1 MNITKEVGKY
11 LKEYFVEYVAFD
23 LHAKNLDELEGEM
36 RDKCF
41 VEMSNLFDDAM
52 DEFDVGD
59 IIDEVEDYL
68 NDNIKDLLFQRHEKL
83 CDYKIENQ
91 IDGEIKKLEALKN
104 KIREME

>member
-1 MNITKEVGKY
+1 MNITEEVGKY

-59 IIDEVEDYL
+59 IIDEVEDFI
-68 NDNIKDLLFQRHEKL
+68 NDDIKDLLFQSYGE
-83 CDYKIENQ
+83 CGDYKEKKE
-91 IDGEIKKLEALKN
+91 IDEKIKKLEALKN
-104 KIREME
+104 KIWEME